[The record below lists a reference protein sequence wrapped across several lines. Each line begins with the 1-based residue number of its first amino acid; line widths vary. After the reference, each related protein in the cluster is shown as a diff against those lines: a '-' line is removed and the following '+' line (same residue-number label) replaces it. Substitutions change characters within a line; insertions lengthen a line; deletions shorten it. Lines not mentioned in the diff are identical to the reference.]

1 MDDKIIELIRKQI
14 HVKQSQLAD
23 ALASGAAKDYAQYQF
38 ICGEIRGLTAV
49 EMYLQDLV
57 KHLETS
63 DE

>member
-1 MDDKIIELIRKQI
+1 MDDKIVDIIKKQI
-14 HVKQSQLAD
+14 HVKQAQLAD

-57 KHLETS
+57 KHMETS

>member
-1 MDDKIIELIRKQI
+1 MDDKIIELIKKQI
-14 HVKQSQLAD
+14 HIKQSQLAD

-49 EMYLQDLV
+49 EMYLIDLA
-57 KHLETS
+57 KNLEQF